1 MKATIENLSPWER
14 KIAVEVPAAEV
25 GEALESAY
33 RTLVRNVRIRGFRKG
48 KVPRSV
54 IDRRYGDQVRKEV
67 IQSLV
72 NRTYEETLREHKL
85 EPVSEPV
92 IEPEKLQEGQAWR
105 YTARLQVRP
114 SVEVKK
120 WKGLALVQVVAEADD
135 AAVDKRLERLAEHH
149 AQLIVEESSARL
161 ARGHFA
167 MIDYDGTIAG
177 APFEGG
183 AGKEVTLEIGSGK
196 FLQDF
201 EVQLEGMSKGET
213 RTVSVTFPED
223 YGHAVLAGKA
233 AEFRVALK
241 EIKKKVTPPIDDEFA
256 KDAGD
261 FENLADLSAKTRRSI
276 QRELDEEAR
285 RNLREQLREQLVAEN
300 SIEAPPAMVER
311 EFQGAVENTRRR
323 FSTQGVDPEQ
333 LGLTP
338 EALEKE
344 WRPRAER
351 DVKASLILDQI
362 SRDEDLTVSSEEI
375 DRYLEPAAREGKQ
388 RVSTLRGAYEKRGL
402 IPAIERRV
410 REEKALD
417 LVLEKATIRRE
428 KSASES

>member
-33 RTLVRNVRIRGFRKG
+33 RNLVRNVRVRGFRKG

-67 IQSLV
+67 VQSLV
-72 NRTYEETLREHKL
+72 NRTYGETLREHKL

-92 IEPEKLQEGQAWR
+92 IEPEKLQEGHAWR

-120 WKGLALVQVVAEADD
+120 WKGLALVQAVAEADD
-135 AAVDKRLERLAEHH
+135 KAVDKRLERLAELH
-149 AQLIVEESSARL
+149 AQLIVEDSSAAL

-167 MIDYDGTIAG
+167 VVDYEGTIAG
-177 APFEGG
+177 TPFEGG
-183 AGKEVTLEIGSGK
+183 AGKEVTVEIGSGK
-196 FLQDF
+196 FLKEF
-201 EVQLEGMSKGET
+201 EEQLEGMTKGET

-233 AEFRVALK
+233 ARFTVVLK
-241 EIKKKVTPPIDDEFA
+241 EIKKKVTPAIDDEFA

-261 FENLADLSAKTRRSI
+261 FEGLADLRVKVRTDI
-276 QRELDEEAR
+276 QRELDEESR
-285 RNLREQLREQLVAEN
+285 RNLREQIREQLVAEN
-300 SIEAPPAMVER
+300 SIEAPPAMVEQ
-311 EFQGAVENTRRR
+311 EFQGTVESTRRR
-323 FSTQGVDPEQ
+323 FAKQGVDPEQ

-351 DVKASLILDQI
+351 NVKASLVLDQI
-362 SRDEDLTVSSEEI
+362 SREEDLAVSGEEI

-388 RVSTLRGAYEKRGL
+388 RVSTLRGAYEERGL
-402 IPAIERRV
+402 LPTIERRV

-417 LVLEKATIRRE
+417 LVLEKATIRKE